1 MSDPQRVAVSGASGF
16 IGRALCASLLERGHQ
31 VLALGRDKSALQR
44 GFASLPAGLSSHDY
58 SELAALNPTAVIN
71 LAGENIAARRWRPA
85 QKQRLLDSRLSTTR
99 QLCEAAEHWPALHSF
114 ISASAIGYYGD
125 GGEAPLNELAAA
137 GDGFAAELCQ
147 RWEDSVRCR
156 ARRVIARLAVVLD
169 RDRDAGALAK
179 MRPPFAL
186 GVGPRF
192 GSGRQWQAYIH
203 RRDAV
208 RALIFLL
215 EQPALSGT
223 FNLSCTE
230 PLRNRRFSEL
240 LAAELRRP
248 LWLAIP
254 EMAAA
259 LLFGEMRELFY
270 NSQRVVPQ
278 ALLDAGFRFDFP
290 LVEEALHDALQAPEN
305 AE

>member
-1 MSDPQRVAVSGASGF
+1 MSDSQRVAVSGASGF

-85 QKQRLLDSRLSTTR
+85 QKQRLLDSRLNTTR
-99 QLCEAAEHWPALHSF
+99 RLCEAAEHWPALHSF

-125 GGEAPLNELAAA
+125 GGDSPLNESAAA
-137 GDGFAAELCQ
+137 GSGFAAELCQ
-147 RWEDSVRCR
+147 RWEDSVQCQ

-169 RDRDAGALAK
+169 RERDAGALAK
-179 MRPPFAL
+179 MRLPFSL
-186 GVGPRF
+186 GLGARF
-192 GSGRQWQAYIH
+192 GSGQQWQAYIH

-215 EQPALSGT
+215 ETPALSGT
-223 FNLSCTE
+223 FNLSCPE
-230 PLRNRRFSEL
+230 PLRNRQFSEQ
-240 LAAELRRP
+240 LAAKLHRP
-248 LWLAIP
+248 LLLSIP
-254 EMAAA
+254 ETAAA

-270 NSQRVVPQ
+270 QSQRVVPT
-278 ALLDAGFRFDFP
+278 ALLNAAFQFDFAS
-290 LVEEALHDALQAPEN
+290 VDSALDDALQAVQQTP
-305 AE
+305 